1 MALPSPAPTGLLDT
15 LRALGDSL
23 VGSLHDRLELI
34 SVEVQEE
41 KHRLIQ
47 TFVWISAAI
56 FTGMM
61 AIAFASLT
69 LVVYF
74 WSTARVAAIGG
85 LTLLYAGAAVA
96 IIVALRR
103 HLARQPRAFAAT
115 LEEFKQDRA
124 CIQTKS

>member
-1 MALPSPAPTGLLDT
+1 MAPLSPAPTGLLDT
-15 LRALGDSL
+15 LRTLGDSL
-23 VGSLHDRLELI
+23 LGSLHDRLELI

-41 KHRLIQ
+41 KHRLIR

-74 WSTARVAAIGG
+74 WDTARVAALGS
-85 LTLLYAGAAVA
+85 LTLCYTAALVA
-96 IIVALRR
+96 IILALRR
-103 HLARQPRAFAAT
+103 HLAHQPGPFAAT
-115 LEEFKQDRA
+115 LEEFQEDRA
-124 CIQTKS
+124 CIRKQS

>member
-1 MALPSPAPTGLLDT
+1 MAPSSSAPTGLLDT

-23 VGSLHDRLELI
+23 IGSLHDRIELI

-41 KHRLIQ
+41 KNRLIR

-61 AIAFASLT
+61 AVAFASLT

-74 WSTARVAAIGG
+74 WDTARVAALGG
-85 LTLLYAGAAVA
+85 LTLFYAGALAA
-96 IIVALRR
+96 IIIGLRH
-103 HLARQPRAFAAT
+103 HLARQPGPFAAT
-115 LEEFKQDRA
+115 LAEFKEDRA
-124 CIQTKS
+124 CIRTPS